1 MSSVVNRLF
10 KKKLINPPGW
20 LPSNT
25 MFEGQTGSVAYGA
38 VGESSDIDVVG
49 FCIPPKDLVFP
60 HLSGE
65 IPGFGRQI
73 SRFEQFQ
80 AHHISDQETRREYDI
95 TVYSIVKFFQLTME
109 NNPNMVDLLFLPR
122 RCVLHSTS
130 VYEHV
135 RDHRHLF
142 LHRGS
147 YYEFR
152 GYAASQLSKLKN
164 GASRSNIKRRES
176 YEKNGM
182 DTKFAYHLVR
192 LLLECEQILTTGD
205 LRLDRDSKIYQS
217 IRRGEWS
224 EERLTSWFENKE
236 KSLETLYSS
245 SKLPDRPPEDEIKKI
260 LLECMEMHYGNL
272 TDAVVDPD
280 RSDQLVRE
288 LQELVKRYS

>member
-1 MSSVVNRLF
+1 MSSVVNRLS
-10 KKKLINPPGW
+10 KKKLINPPSW

-38 VGESSDIDVVG
+38 AGESSDIDVVG
-49 FCIPPKDLVFP
+49 FCIPPRDLVFP
-60 HLSGE
+60 HLAGE

-80 AHHISDQETRREYDI
+80 AHHISDREVRREYDV

-130 VYEHV
+130 IYEHV
-135 RDHRHLF
+135 RDHRKLF

-147 YYEFR
+147 YYKFR
-152 GYAASQLSKLKN
+152 GYAASQMSKLKN
-164 GASRSNIKRRES
+164 GANRSNAIRRES
-176 YEKNGM
+176 YEKHGY
-182 DTKFAYHLVR
+182 DTKFSYHCVR

-205 LRLDRDSKIYQS
+205 LRLDRDSEVYKS

-224 EERLTSWFENKE
+224 YERIMSWFEE
-236 KSLETLYSS
+236 KDRSLETLFSES
-245 SKLPDRPPEDEIKKI
+245 RIPDTPDEGRIKTI
-260 LLECMEMHYGNL
+260 LLECLEMHYGNL
-272 TDAVVDPD
+272 SDAVVDPD
-280 RSDQLVRE
+280 RNEKLIRE
-288 LQELVKRYS
+288 LQDIVKRYS